1 MPSNEPLEQLQEG
14 HALSAVMVREAL
26 RGVVDPELGD
36 NIVDLGMVDGIELLP
51 GGAVAIGVALTT
63 PSCPLRGKIEA
74 EVTSRV
80 GALAGVSSVQIR
92 TSQMGAAQ
100 KAALMERAR
109 STASQRAPKSTVPM
123 RARVLA
129 ISSGKGGV
137 GKSSVAVNLAAG
149 LAARGFSVGL
159 LDADIAGFSVPR
171 MLGLSAQLEAD
182 PAPGEPGRN
191 LIKPVVRKVGTG
203 ELAVVSMGFLAEE
216 EDAILWRGLL
226 LNRALQHFLEDVAWG
241 DIDYLVAD
249 MPPGT
254 GDVQMGLARMLPN
267 AEVVVVTTPAQAAQK
282 VAARV
287 ATMALKS
294 HLRVVGVVEN
304 MSSFDCSHGERYE
317 LFGHGG
323 GEQLAASIG
332 APLMARVP
340 LEPAVCLGGDTGEP
354 VALQPSSPAG
364 RAFTGLVEAVVAA
377 CPPVQMASC
386 SARLAAAFQSCS
398 QSLEAAAPNA
408 PTA

>member
-1 MPSNEPLEQLQEG
+1 MATPSEEPTEQPFEG
-14 HALSAVMVREAL
+14 RPAGTAAVREAL
-26 RGVVDPELGD
+26 RGVIDPELGD
-36 NIVDLGMVDGIELLP
+36 NIVDLGMVDDVELLP
-51 GGAVAIGVALTT
+51 GGAVAVRVALTT
-63 PSCPLRGKIEA
+63 PSCPLRGRIEA

-80 GALAGVSSVQIR
+80 GALAGVSSVVVR
-92 TSQMGAAQ
+92 TSQMAPEQ

-109 STASQRAPKSTVPM
+109 WKASERAPKSTVPM

-137 GKSSVAVNLAAG
+137 GKSSVAVNVAAG
-149 LAARGFSVGL
+149 LAVKGFSVGL

-171 MLGLSAQLEAD
+171 MLGLSAQLEAE
-182 PAPGEPGRN
+182 PAPSDPGRT
-191 LIKPVVRKVGTG
+191 LIKPVVRAVGAG
-203 ELAVVSMGFLAEE
+203 ELAVVSMGFLAGE

-267 AEVVVVTTPAQAAQK
+267 AEVIVVTTPAQAAQK
-282 VAARV
+282 VAARA
-287 ATMALKS
+287 ATLARKS

-304 MSSFDCSHGERYE
+304 MSGFDCSHGERYE

-332 APLMARVP
+332 APLMARIP
-340 LEPAVCLGGDTGEP
+340 LEPAVSLGGDMGEP
-354 VALQPSSPAG
+354 VALQPSTPAG
-364 RAFTGLVEAVVAA
+364 HAFTELVEAVVEA
-377 CPPVQMASC
+377 CPPVQMTSC
-386 SARLAAAFQSCS
+386 SARLAGAFQA
-398 QSLEAAAPNA
+398 LEEAVRSAPSA
-408 PTA
+408 